1 MTDGP
6 HQRPKHAMKNF
17 SNTEFSPEVIEIM
30 TTALEAAVAT
40 LPEPVHAS
48 HVNALAESI
57 LRTAGAG
64 ERNVEVL
71 QRIALMELQL
81 APRN

>member
-1 MTDGP
+1 MT
-6 HQRPKHAMKNF
+6 R
-17 SNTEFSPEVIEIM
+17 
-30 TTALEAAVAT
+30 ALEAAVAS

-48 HVNALAESI
+48 HVNVLAESI

-64 ERNVEVL
+64 ERNVADL

-81 APRN
+81 APRK

>member
-1 MTDGP
+1 
-6 HQRPKHAMKNF
+6 MKNF
-17 SNTEFSPEVIEIM
+17 SNTEFSPEVIELM
-30 TTALEAAVAT
+30 TIALEAAVAT
-40 LPEPVHAS
+40 LPEPVHSS

-64 ERNVEVL
+64 ERDIANL
-71 QRIALMELQL
+71 QRLALLELQL

>member
-1 MTDGP
+1 
-6 HQRPKHAMKNF
+6 MKNLA
-17 SNTEFSPEVIEIM
+17 NAEFSPEVIELM

-40 LPEPVHAS
+40 LPEPVHSA

-64 ERNVEVL
+64 ERDVTNL
-71 QRIALMELQL
+71 QRIALLELQL

>member
-1 MTDGP
+1 MVRTP
-6 HQRPKHAMKNF
+6 RPAHPMKNF
-17 SNTEFSPEVIEIM
+17 SNAEFSPEVIDVM
-30 TTALEAAVAT
+30 TRALEAAVAS

-48 HVNALAESI
+48 HVNVLAESI

-64 ERNVEVL
+64 ERNLAAL

-81 APRN
+81 APRK